1 MSANR
6 KLARRALRGLADRLE
21 RLQEA
26 LQGLA
31 GRLRESIARLVGDHA
46 GEAIREAI
54 WALLEGL
61 SSGPQGRDPPPRVP
75 YRDPYRA
82 DPFSSGDNRGALY
95 GAGRS
100 WDRRDPYR
108 DEPRGDWL
116 EDREEHEDWGGGYGQ
131 TERDGPLA
139 ASLPGWW
146 ALLPPAL
153 HLAGWG
159 LRRFPPG
166 PRLLGAVG
174 VGAAAAVAAV
184 TIGPLAGIL
193 TAAAGAVVLLTA
205 LADGVA
211 EATGD
216 LVSTLER

>member
-61 SSGPQGRDPPPRVP
+61 SSSPQGRDLPRT
-75 YRDPYRA
+75 PYRA
-82 DPFSSGDNRGALY
+82 DPFQGGDSRGAAY
-95 GAGRS
+95 GAGLS

-108 DEPRGDWL
+108 DEPRRDWL
-116 EDREEHEDWGGGYGQ
+116 EDREEHDDWGGGYGQ

-139 ASLPGWW
+139 ARFPGWW

-159 LRRFPPG
+159 LRKFPPG
-166 PRLLGAVG
+166 PRLVGAVG

-184 TIGPLAGIL
+184 TVGPLAGIL

-216 LVSTLER
+216 LASTLER

>member
-31 GRLRESIARLVGDHA
+31 GRLRETIARLVGDHA

-54 WALLEGL
+54 WALLEDL
-61 SSGPQGRDPPPRVP
+61 SSSAQGQGPPRA
-75 YRDPYRA
+75 PYRA
-82 DPFSSGDNRGALY
+82 DPFQGGDNRGALY
-95 GAGRS
+95 GSGRS

-116 EDREEHEDWGGGYGQ
+116 EDREEHDDWGGGYGQ
-131 TERDGPLA
+131 TERDAPRA
-139 ASLPGWW
+139 ASFHGWW

-159 LRRFPPG
+159 LRRFPVG

-174 VGAAAAVAAV
+174 VGAASAVAAV
-184 TIGPLAGIL
+184 TISPLAGVL

-216 LVSTLER
+216 LASTLDR

>member
-6 KLARRALRGLADRLE
+6 KLARRALPGLADRLE

-61 SSGPQGRDPPPRVP
+61 SSGPQGRDPPPRA
-75 YRDPYRA
+75 PYRA
-82 DPFSSGDNRGALY
+82 DPFQGGDNRGAAY

-100 WDRRDPYR
+100 WDRHDHYR

-116 EDREEHEDWGGGYGQ
+116 EDLEEHDDWGGYGQ
-131 TERDGPLA
+131 TERDSPLA
-139 ASLPGWW
+139 ASFPGWW

-159 LRRFPPG
+159 LRKFPVG

-174 VGAAAAVAAV
+174 VGAASAVAAV
-184 TIGPLAGIL
+184 TIGPLAGVL

-216 LVSTLER
+216 LAATLDR